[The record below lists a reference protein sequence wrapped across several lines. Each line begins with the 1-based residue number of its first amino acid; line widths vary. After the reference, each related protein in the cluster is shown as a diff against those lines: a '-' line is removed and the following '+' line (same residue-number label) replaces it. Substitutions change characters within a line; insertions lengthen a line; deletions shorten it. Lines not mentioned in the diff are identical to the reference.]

1 MHLHAI
7 ITRLLYAAPRQY
19 SFKFLQF
26 INYLSWL
33 LSSITPHEPPR
44 HRRMT
49 YLRYSPAEVGRGEVS
64 PHSSRGVSPP
74 MLRQHSLP
82 EPCALGV
89 VRHRTQLVSGT
100 CRIRNRVSSIRHFA
114 RKERGPAGETPQP

>member
-19 SFKFLQF
+19 SFKFLHF

-49 YLRYSPAEVGRGEVS
+49 HLRYSPAD
-64 PHSSRGVSPP
+64 
-74 MLRQHSLP
+74 LRLLTYRQ
-82 EPCALGV
+82 
-89 VRHRTQLVSGT
+89 T
-100 CRIRNRVSSIRHFA
+100 CRRPKEKACAGLARPTDPRVTI
-114 RKERGPAGETPQP
+114 GD